1 MKPEIK
7 FLKAISNMV
16 SRLQICKQACVVAI
30 SFRGVVNGQRLSYSP
45 VYMKLQMFLNALSN
59 SYDFLLVWLNQ
70 TNCAYFYICKLNF
83 MISV

>member
-7 FLKAISNMV
+7 FLKASSNMV

-59 SYDFLLVWLNQ
+59 SYDSFVGVVESNKLCIFLYL
-70 TNCAYFYICKLNF
+70 
-83 MISV
+83 